1 MTWNRLFVLGLI
13 LALGLSVI
21 SCSKMDAAE
30 RPGATIVKKAQVANE
45 EAEIRATLTE
55 IVALL
60 EKGDAKA
67 MMDKF
72 YAPEAL
78 ERMKSAGYYDR
89 AAESMTTGPR
99 AERMIQRYKDAM
111 AQTPEWNA
119 DKTEA
124 TFQPTEEGRPP
135 LRLRKQDGRWYLS
148 MLRRQGAPG
157 AASPG
162 QQQ

>member
-1 MTWNRLFVLGLI
+1 MTGKRLFVLGLF
-13 LALGLSVI
+13 LALGLSAI
-21 SCSKMDAAE
+21 SCSKMGAAE
-30 RPGATIVKKAQVANE
+30 KPGATITKKAQAANE
-45 EAEIRATLTE
+45 DAEVKAALAE

-89 AAESMTTGPR
+89 AAESMATGPR

-124 TFQPTEEGRPP
+124 TFQPVEEGRPP

-148 MLRRQGAPG
+148 MMRRQGAPN
-157 AASPG
+157 PG
-162 QQQ
+162 QPQ

>member
-1 MTWNRLFVLGLI
+1 MAAKRLFVWGLI

-21 SCSKMDAAE
+21 ACSKMDAAE
-30 RPGATIVKKAQVANE
+30 KPGTTIAKKAQAANE
-45 EAEIRATLTE
+45 EAEVKAALTE

-60 EKGDAKA
+60 EKGDAKG

-89 AAESMTTGPR
+89 AVEGMVTGPR
-99 AERMIQRYKDAM
+99 AGRMIQRYKDAM

-148 MLRRQGAPG
+148 MMRRQGAPG
-157 AASPG
+157 AVGPG
-162 QQQ
+162 QPQ

>member
-1 MTWNRLFVLGLI
+1 MARDRLLVLGLGLV
-13 LALGLSVI
+13 LAFGLSAI
-21 SCSKMDAAE
+21 SCSKMDAPE
-30 RPGATIVKKAQVANE
+30 KPGATIVKKAQAANE
-45 EAEIRATLTE
+45 ETEVKTALAE

-89 AAESMTTGPR
+89 AAETMATGPR
-99 AERMIQRYKDAM
+99 AERMIRRYKDAM
-111 AQTPEWNA
+111 AQNPEWNA

-124 TFQPTEEGRPP
+124 TFQPAEEGRPP
-135 LRLRKQDGRWYLS
+135 LRMRKQDGRWYLI
-148 MLRRQGAPG
+148 MIRRQGA
-157 AASPG
+157 ATPG
-162 QQQ
+162 QPQ